1 MSRRT
6 SPHDQSPAHERRAH
20 ELHPLLAQ
28 RRGRPLPVAR
38 VGDEGPLDGDAAL
51 EGAEALDLVARD
63 LTAYRRRARR
73 GLQAQPRRRVAPD
86 HRLLGDQPHSLGD
99 GEARAEELR
108 VRSTGQLQ
116 ASEEG
121 VELGGPNLR
130 VGERQRDPVP
140 SAVCA
145 VGAVPVPVDVD
156 VSTAG
161 LDVEATQRAI
171 TERTAAIIPVHL
183 YGRAVDVEPFLG
195 LGPTVIED
203 AAQAQGASAG
213 VGGRAAAL
221 SFYPTKNLGG
231 IGDGGAVLTDDA
243 SLAADV
249 RMRRQ
254 HGMTEQYVH
263 EAISQNFRMSEI
275 EAGWLRVQLAVL
287 HEATNRRRSIARH
300 YRAAAPWLEWQ
311 ADHEDHVY
319 HLCVAKVADRDA
331 FRETLAAAGVGTA
344 VHYPLAIGS
353 QPAYRPFL
361 REPTPI
367 ADDWAARCVSMP
379 CFPEMTDAEVERVA
393 EVLAASG
400 S

>member
-1 MSRRT
+1 MTVPFIDLTRRY
-6 SPHDQSPAHERRAH
+6 RRF
-20 ELHPLLAQ
+20 EPDLLDVV
-28 RRGRPLPVAR
+28 RRVIASGRVLL
-38 VGDEGPLDGDAAL
+38 GDELAAL
-51 EGAEALDLVARD
+51 EHELADALGVAHVVGVASGASAIELLLVACGVGPGD
-63 LTAYRRRARR
+63 EVIVPAFTA
-73 GLQAQPRRRVAPD
+73 
-86 HRLLGDQPHSLGD
+86 
-99 GEARAEELR
+99 
-108 VRSTGQLQ
+108 
-116 ASEEG
+116 
-121 VELGGPNLR
+121 
-130 VGERQRDPVP
+130 VP
-140 SAVCA
+140 TASAVCA

-156 VSTAG
+156 ESTAG

-171 TERTAAIIPVHL
+171 TPRTAAIIPVHL
-183 YGRAVDVEPFLG
+183 YGRAVDVDPFLR

-203 AAQAQGASAG
+203 AAQAQGARSG

-231 IGDGGAVLTDDA
+231 IGDGGAVITDDA

-249 RMRRQ
+249 RRRRQ

-287 HEATNRRRSIARH
+287 DEATQRRRSIARQ

-311 ADHEDHVY
+311 ADHDDHVY
-319 HLCVAKVADRDA
+319 HLCVAKVADRDV
-331 FRETLAAAGVGTA
+331 FREALAAAGVGTA
-344 VHYPLAIGS
+344 VHYPLTIGS
-353 QPAYRPFL
+353 QPAYRSFL

-367 ADDWAARCVSMP
+367 ADDWAARCVSLP